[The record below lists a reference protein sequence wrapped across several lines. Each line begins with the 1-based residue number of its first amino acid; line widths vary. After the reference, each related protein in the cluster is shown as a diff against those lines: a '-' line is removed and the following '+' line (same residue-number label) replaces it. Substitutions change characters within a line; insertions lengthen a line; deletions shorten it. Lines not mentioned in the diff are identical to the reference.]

1 MQTSPTESFSEFS
14 FYLTFIVAL
23 VVQIFLPCFL
33 GNEMIFASNDL
44 MNSAYNSSWEV
55 MSIRY
60 RKLLLILMERLKQRS
75 RILVGKLFPLSLD
88 TFTSVN
94 IFYSSVVVYWWKSSL
109 FSDYI
114 LCVSLVCCYKQHQ
127 IN

>member
-1 MQTSPTESFSEFS
+1 MLCYLRINNSKVWFYLIIIFNINIVTVQTTPSEGITEIS
-14 FYLTFIVAL
+14 FYSFFLVAL
-23 VVQIFLPCFL
+23 VTQIFLPCFL
-33 GNEMIFASNDL
+33 GNEMIFASNAL
-44 MNSAYNSSWEV
+44 MNSAYNSSWHI

-94 IFYSSVVVYWWKSSL
+94 IFKSK
-109 FSDYI
+109 I
-114 LCVSLVCCYKQHQ
+114 
-127 IN
+127 